1 MKKFLPY
8 AAALLLLASC
18 SSDNTNKTAA
28 VDSVIPAATDEKTQ
42 MSENALHFIND
53 YVNNCNQMNKAV
65 GVLEWVNTSDLASDS
80 LRAIVK
86 KAFEEADKETGLDY
100 DPIFNAQ
107 EYPEEGFE
115 LESVDEVKSIVVVKG
130 KNNSGYKMN
139 MQMVKE
145 NGVWK
150 VGRCGFN

>member
-1 MKKFLPY
+1 MKKLLPY

-28 VDSVIPAATDEKTQ
+28 VDSVIPAATDDKTL

-65 GVLEWVNTSDLASDS
+65 GVLEWVNTSDLASDT
-80 LRAIVK
+80 LRVIVK
-86 KAFEEADKETGLDY
+86 KAVEAADKETGLHY

-115 LESVDEVKSIVVVKG
+115 LESVDEATSIVVVKG

-150 VGRCGFN
+150 VEKCEMQ

>member
-1 MKKFLPY
+1 MKTFLPY

-28 VDSVIPAATDEKTQ
+28 VDSVIPTTDDKTL

-65 GVLEWVNTSDLASDS
+65 GVQEWVNTSDLASDS

-86 KAFEEADKETGLDY
+86 KAVEEADAETGLEY

-107 EYPEEGFE
+107 DYPEEGFD
-115 LESVDEVKSIVVVKG
+115 LEAADEANSVVYVKG
-130 KNNSGYKMN
+130 KNNTKYVLK
-139 MQMVKE
+139 MQMIRE

-150 VGRCGFN
+150 VGKCEMQ

>member
-1 MKKFLPY
+1 MKTFLPY

-53 YVNNCNQMNKAV
+53 YVNNCNQNKPV
-65 GVLEWVNTSDLASDS
+65 GVLEWVNTSDLASDT

-86 KAFEEADKETGLDY
+86 KAVEEADKETGLEY

-107 EYPEEGFE
+107 EYPEEGFD
-115 LESVDEVKSIVVVKG
+115 LEAADEANSVVYVKG
-130 KNNSGYKMN
+130 KNNTKYVLK
-139 MQMVKE
+139 MQMIQE

-150 VGRCGFN
+150 VGKCEMK

>member
-1 MKKFLPY
+1 MKKFLPF

-53 YVNNCNQMNKAV
+53 YVNNCNQNKPV

-86 KAFEEADKETGLDY
+86 KAVEEADKETGLDY

-107 EYPEEGFE
+107 EYCAG
-115 LESVDEVKSIVVVKG
+115 I
-130 KNNSGYKMN
+130 SG
-139 MQMVKE
+139 
-145 NGVWK
+145 
-150 VGRCGFN
+150 RRF